1 MKETINKLLTI
12 INLELN
18 LYSYEL
24 QHSLFN

>member
-24 QHSLFN
+24 QHSFFN